1 MIEIEAYT
9 DALVSH
15 AMETGWF
22 DQVNEH
28 EPKSAIGN
36 GMTAAVW
43 FTRLRPVPAAS
54 GLNVTTGVLEMR
66 LRIYT
71 SMTSE
76 PLDQID
82 PRVVKA
88 TGDLLERYS
97 GDFTLDGM
105 IRNVDLLGEF
115 GQALEAL
122 SGYLDVSGTKMRV
135 VDIMV
140 PLVINDLF
148 GQEA

>member
-15 AMETGWF
+15 AMITGWF

-28 EPKSAIGN
+28 EPKSSINA

-43 FTRLRPVPAAS
+43 FTRLKPAPAAS
-54 GLNVTTGVLEMR
+54 GLASTAGVLEMR
-66 LRIYT
+66 LRIYI
-71 SMTSE
+71 SMTTE
-76 PLDQID
+76 PADTID
-82 PRVVKA
+82 PSVVKA
-88 TGDLLERYS
+88 TSDLLTRYS
-97 GDFTLDGM
+97 ADFTLDGM

-115 GQALEAL
+115 GQALEAR
-122 SGYLDVSGTKMRV
+122 SGYLDVGGTKMRV
-135 VDIMV
+135 VDLFI

>member
-1 MIEIEAYT
+1 MIEIDAYT

-15 AMETGWF
+15 AMSTGWF

-28 EPKSAIGN
+28 EPKSSIN
-36 GMTAAVW
+36 SGMTAAIW
-43 FTRLRPVPAAS
+43 FTGLKPAEGVS
-54 GLNVTTGVLEMR
+54 GLNSTTAVLEMR

-82 PRVVKA
+82 PTVVKA
-88 TGDLLERYS
+88 TGDLLTRYS
-97 GDFTLDGM
+97 ADFTLDGM
-105 IRNVDLLGEF
+105 VRNIDLLGEF
-115 GQALEAL
+115 GQSLEAK
-122 SGYLDVSGTKMRV
+122 SGYLDVGGTKMRV
-135 VDIMV
+135 VDIFL

-148 GQEA
+148 SQEA